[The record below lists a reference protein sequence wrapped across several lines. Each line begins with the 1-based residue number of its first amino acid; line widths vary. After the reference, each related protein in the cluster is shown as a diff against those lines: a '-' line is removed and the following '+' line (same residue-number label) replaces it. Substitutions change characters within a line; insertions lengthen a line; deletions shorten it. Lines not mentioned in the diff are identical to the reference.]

1 MKKRKEILFS
11 IRNFTQSYGGE
22 TVLNIPKLDI
32 YKDEFVVFLG
42 KSGCGKTTLLETL
55 SLMRRSHQDE
65 FERSQIVFY
74 PDEKNDQSYEYNN
87 LWKDEESLSHI
98 RSDYFSFMFQ
108 ESVFFDELNA
118 GENLIL
124 PKIIQQD
131 KRLSSYEENKYKE
144 NIYESIEN
152 QVELLNMPNSKL
164 KEKTNIQSG
173 GQNQRFAFIR
183 ASLPEFLVM
192 FADEPT
198 GNLDELNANQI
209 FQWMVESVQNSER
222 ESSALVVT
230 HQKDL
235 AIKYADRIICI
246 SENGV
251 VDKENIFTSNVIDG
265 KKVWKKEINDFQQW
279 ELDNGGNNTDFY
291 NILEDKIT
299 QRLESSGSQKEVKQT
314 EKNESIITE
323 KKKNYQPTF
332 INFMQKHKSKDFKI
346 RFNNL
351 YFLVLLIFLTIG
363 LLAIGVSKHSLNQLE
378 KKMKDPYINW
388 LSLTPLRQLSYEIY
402 AIEDQLSS
410 PEVMDKFNIQ
420 GSFALTRFGLNFLNK
435 RDLNKED
442 LSFGEIVSVDKNVK
456 GNSILDK
463 ISEHLEGKMFERNNE
478 MGLIV
483 THDLLKRN
491 DYEMDADFIFIREG
505 DRKIPIQIYGVAD
518 ALPHKNAFI
527 CTQGFHWAIM
537 KRELIYEHKK
547 EIFLKANK
555 SEAKLFEKN
564 MIASIENNGFK
575 PYSIRLAPF
584 QKDTTKQQDKYV
596 LKIGYVKDMSE
607 WEKFVNSSF
616 DSLISVVS
624 ANTNDLEAFRYYPLK
639 ERDTEKIENSFK
651 RTFYNGISTQLTNLD
666 KIVAFRKYLLK
677 TFGYELSLESIEN
690 LENYNSVAALTNLLG
705 ISIII
710 IILFFL
716 AIYVVYILYVHLHKI
731 RKLLGLLLAFGAS
744 KKSIKTI
751 YQKIIFDFI
760 IKTLLLAFLISFVLL
775 QIIFNNNFEFD
786 SFLGY
791 FNLMQLILIIG
802 VIGVSVVS
810 AKYIL
815 SRFLKHQPGDL
826 IYDRLDE

>member
-1 MKKRKEILFS
+1 MKNRKELLFS
-11 IRNFTQSYGGE
+11 IRNFTQSYGGK
-22 TVLNIPKLDI
+22 TVLNIPELDI

-55 SLMRRSHQDE
+55 SLMRRSYQDE
-65 FERSQIVFY
+65 FESSQVIFY
-74 PDEKNDQSYEYNN
+74 PDTKKRQSYEYSN

-118 GENLIL
+118 GKNLIL
-124 PKIIQQD
+124 PKIIQQN
-131 KRLSSYEENKYKE
+131 KNLSSHKEKEYKK
-144 NIYESIEN
+144 NIYADIEE
-152 QVELLNMPNSKL
+152 QVELLNMPKSKL
-164 KEKTNIQSG
+164 EEKTNIQSG

-183 ASLPEFLVM
+183 ASLPEYLVM

-209 FQWMVESVQNSER
+209 FQWMVEAVKNSKQK
-222 ESSALVVT
+222 SAALVVT

-235 AIKYADRIICI
+235 AVKYADRIVCI

-251 VDKENIFTSNVIDG
+251 IDENNIFTSEEFEG
-265 KKVWKKEINDFQQW
+265 KKIWKNETDNSQQW
-279 ELDNGGNNTDFY
+279 RFDDNGNNTDFF

-299 QRLESSGSQKEVKQT
+299 QQIESPEIKKAVKQID
-314 EKNESIITE
+314 KKESNITK

-332 INFMQKHKSKDFKI
+332 VNFMQKHKSKDFKI

-410 PEVMDKFNIQ
+410 VEVMNKYNIQ
-420 GSFALTRFGLNFLNK
+420 ESFALTRFGLNFLNK
-435 RDLNKED
+435 EDFNKEE
-442 LSFGEIVSVDKNVK
+442 LSFGEIVNVDEPVK
-456 GNSILDK
+456 DNSIVNK
-463 ISEHLEGKMFERNNE
+463 ISEHLVGRMFEKNNE
-478 MGLIV
+478 MGLVV
-483 THDLLKRN
+483 TSDLLKRN
-491 DYEMDADFIFIREG
+491 NYNQDAEFIFIRES
-505 DRKIPIQIYGVAD
+505 DRKIPIPILGVAD
-518 ALPHKNAFI
+518 ALPHKNTFI
-527 CTQGFHWAIM
+527 CTQGFHWAVM

-547 EIFLKANK
+547 EILLYANENKANLYK
-555 SEAKLFEKN
+555 DNF
-564 MIASIENNGFK
+564 IETIKDVGFK
-575 PYSIRLAPF
+575 PYSLRLTPF
-584 QKDTTKQQDKYV
+584 KKDTIAKKDQFI
-596 LKIGYVKDMSE
+596 LKIGYVKDLSE
-607 WEKFVNSSF
+607 WEKFANSSF
-616 DSLISVVS
+616 DSLVS
-624 ANTNDLEAFRYYPLK
+624 AVSVKTDDLKAFRYYPLK
-639 ERDTEKIENSFK
+639 ERNTGNIENSFK
-651 RTFYNGISTQLTNLD
+651 RTFYNGISVQLKNLN
-666 KIVAFRKYLLK
+666 KIVEFRKYLLK

-751 YQKIIFDFI
+751 YQKIVFDFI
-760 IKTLLLAFLISFVLL
+760 VKTLLLGLLISFIYL
-775 QIIFNNNFEFD
+775 QVIFNNNFELY

-791 FNLMQLILIIG
+791 FNWMQLILIIG
-802 VIGVSVVS
+802 VIIVSVIS

-815 SRFLKHQPGDL
+815 SRFLRHQPGDL